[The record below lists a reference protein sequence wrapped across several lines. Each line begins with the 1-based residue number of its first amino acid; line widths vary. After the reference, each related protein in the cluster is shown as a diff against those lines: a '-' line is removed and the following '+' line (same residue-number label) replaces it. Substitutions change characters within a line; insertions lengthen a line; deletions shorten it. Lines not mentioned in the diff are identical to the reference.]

1 MNVDGTEPD
10 VEGVDRSE
18 WSLQD
23 EEAREYVR
31 RSTEQVASLVRSTVG
46 PYGLEKLVETHDLQ
60 GEPEAVLTGN
70 AEEIL
75 AAVERGDGFNDPVAA
90 LFVDS
95 IDSMQRS
102 LGDGTGT
109 AVLLADELIRGGLD
123 LIEQGLHPS
132 TIVVGYAIAARRTG
146 EVLDTL
152 AQECAPDDR
161 NTLARVA
168 STAMTAD
175 LDDDA
180 REHYA
185 ELVAEAVASLA
196 AAVDGDWFDTDDVAV
211 VVGAGATGRLHRG
224 VVLRRLPGAA
234 REQEDVHIEFDW
246 EPAVEGELTD
256 ATVAIMDETPA
267 FGEAATSFRESAISP
282 DQHAADRRAL
292 ADRRSEFVERID
304 ELDIDVFVCR
314 DEADDAVTGALEA
327 RGVAVVDRAQYPKS
341 DVYRLA
347 RATGARVVSN
357 IEDIGR
363 DVLGTAG
370 RVTELVREDEKWA
383 IFDDCDGPVYTL
395 IAGTETET
403 ARVERERTIEDALEV
418 ASVAAIDRQLLPG
431 AGAAATAVS
440 VDLRRF
446 ARSVS
451 GTEQLAVE
459 AFATALE
466 VLPKELARNA
476 GLDSVDAVAALR
488 NAHAGTDPRPAG
500 IDLETGNPANAYD
513 ADIVEPRRIFSQAT
527 ETARAVAEQ
536 LLTVDAVLF
545 PNVDGEGFTPR
556 TEHE

>member
-1 MNVDGTEPD
+1 MNVDGTEPG
-10 VEGVDRSE
+10 VEGVDRSD
-18 WSLQD
+18 WTIRD
-23 EEAREYVR
+23 EEAREYIR
-31 RSTEQVASLVRSTVG
+31 RTTQQVASLVRSTIG

-60 GEPEAVLTGN
+60 GEPEAVLTGS

-95 IDSMQRS
+95 VDSVQRS

-109 AVLLADELIRGGLD
+109 AVLLADELIRGGLE

-132 TIVVGYAIAARRTG
+132 TIVVGYAIAAQRSG
-146 EVLDTL
+146 EILDTL
-152 AQECAPDDR
+152 ARKCTPDDR
-161 NTLARVA
+161 DTLARVA

-180 REHYA
+180 RERYA

-196 AAVDGDWFDTDDVAV
+196 TAADGSWFDTDDVSV
-211 VVGAGATGRLHRG
+211 VVGTGATGRLHRG

-234 REQEDVHIEFDW
+234 REHEDVHVEFDW
-246 EPAVEGELTD
+246 EPVVEGELTD

-267 FGEAATSFRESAISP
+267 FGEAATSFGESTVSP
-282 DQHAADRRAL
+282 DQRAADSRVL
-292 ADRRSEFVERID
+292 AERRSAFVERID
-304 ELDIDVFVCR
+304 ELDVDVFVCR
-314 DEADDAVTGALEA
+314 DEVEDAVVGALET
-327 RGVAVVDRAQYPKS
+327 RGVVVVDRAQYPKS
-341 DVYRLA
+341 DVHRLA

-357 IEDIGR
+357 SEYIGR

-383 IFDDCDGPVYTL
+383 VFDDCDGPVYTL

-403 ARVERERTIEDALEV
+403 ARIERERTIEDALEV

-459 AFATALE
+459 AFADALE
-466 VLPKELARNA
+466 VVPEELARNA
-476 GLDSVDAVAALR
+476 GLDPVDAVAALR
-488 NAHAGTDPRPAG
+488 TAHAGDDPVPLG
-500 IDLETGNPANAYD
+500 LDLETGNLANAYD
-513 ADIVEPRRIFSQAT
+513 TGIVEPRRIFSQAT
-527 ETARAVAEQ
+527 ETARSVAEQ

-545 PNVDGEGFTPR
+545 PNVDGERFTPR